1 MENKVIIFNSTGQRL
16 PDSKKNIM
24 KNCEKAV
31 NDTVRLKDFFLELN
45 IVSDTEIRELNL
57 EKRKKDRATDVLS
70 FPLYNPDLKIP
81 VQNLGQIVISYDTM
95 KKQAKEIGHSLKE
108 EFYRLLVHGILH
120 LLGYD
125 HEVSPEEEKK
135 MQKKEDRI
143 LRLIFQG

>member
-1 MENKVIIFNSTGQRL
+1 MNEIIILNSTGHRL
-16 PDSKKNIM
+16 PDSKTKIIES
-24 KNCEKAV
+24 CEKAV
-31 NDTVRLKDFFLELN
+31 KDTVKLKNFFLELN
-45 IVSDTEIRELNL
+45 IVSDSEIQKLNL
-57 EKRKKDRATDVLS
+57 EKRKKNKATDVLS

-95 KKQAKEIGHSLKE
+95 KKQAMEIGHSVKE

-125 HEVSPEEEKK
+125 HEISVKEEKR

-143 LRLIFQG
+143 LSLIFH